1 MKATDIELN
10 LYRERMISG
19 TARPRDVTAACK
31 AVARLAGKYE
41 RAALAELNGVPDTWD
56 AARKEWTTRLTE
68 ADQDRLTAGIEKAR
82 AEIEKTLRAVLVRGL
97 EYDFRRDARYTLL
110 RIRTKD
116 NRRALSVF

>member
-1 MKATDIELN
+1 MKSAELELD
-10 LYRERMISG
+10 LYRERMISS

-31 AVARLAGKYE
+31 AATRLAGKYE

-56 AARKEWTTRLTE
+56 AARKEWNMRLTE
-68 ADQDRLTAGIEKAR
+68 ADQERLAAEIEKAR
-82 AEIEKTLRAVLVRGL
+82 ADIEKTLRAVLVRGL

-116 NRRALSVF
+116 NRRALDVF